1 MTKKK
6 SKKKKKQQLPIS
18 NYDLKIKYVLDHF
31 NFERVHDVMTATN
44 WKWQHMDDPEDTSH
58 RVPTIERMKRV
69 ATHLLYQV
77 ATEKE
82 KIWGTGGFQARRFLS
97 GQIELSFVVA
107 ETGTYDCDLPTIP

>member
-6 SKKKKKQQLPIS
+6 SKKKQQLPIS

-31 NFERVHDVMTATN
+31 NFEKVHDVMTASN
-44 WKWQHMDDPEDTSH
+44 WKWQHTDDPEDTTH
-58 RVPTIERMKRV
+58 RVPTIERMKKV

-77 ATEKE
+77 STQKE
-82 KIWGTGGFQARRFLS
+82 KTWGTGGFQARRFLS

-107 ETGTYDCDLPTIP
+107 ETGTYDCDLPTIL

>member
-6 SKKKKKQQLPIS
+6 SKKKQQLPIS

-31 NFERVHDVMTATN
+31 NFEKVHDVMTASN
-44 WKWQHMDDPEDTSH
+44 WKWQHMDDPEDTTH
-58 RVPTIERMKRV
+58 RVPTIERMKKV

-77 ATEKE
+77 ATQKE
-82 KIWGTGGFQARRFLS
+82 KMWSTGGFQARRFLS